1 MQRKEVECW
10 AQKCEHLSVS
20 LKSLRI
26 PKEVP
31 ASGSLKQ
38 KDNLESWTAVCIY
51 TDGWTPPSSFLVFS
65 DAHRWILHAAC
76 SGGVLAE
83 LLRAQALPPPPHTPP
98 MLGLPAFVL
107 LRVI

>member
-10 AQKCEHLSVS
+10 AQKCEHLNVS

-38 KDNLESWTAVCIY
+38 KDNLESWTAGAFIQMV
-51 TDGWTPPSSFLVFS
+51 GHLPAASS
-65 DAHRWILHAAC
+65 C
-76 SGGVLAE
+76 SLMLIAGFCMLPAVGVSY
-83 LLRAQALPPPPHTPP
+83 

>member
-1 MQRKEVECW
+1 MKRKEVECW

-20 LKSLRI
+20 HNSLRI

-31 ASGSLKQ
+31 ASGSLKR

-51 TDGWTPPSSFLVFS
+51 TDGWTPPSSFLIVFS

-76 SGGVLAE
+76 SGGV
-83 LLRAQALPPPPHTPP
+83 
-98 MLGLPAFVL
+98 
-107 LRVI
+107 

>member
-20 LKSLRI
+20 LDSLRI

-51 TDGWTPPSSFLVFS
+51 TDGWTPPSSFLIVFS

-83 LLRAQALPPPPHTPP
+83 LLRAQAPPTPAAHAWSSS
-98 MLGLPAFVL
+98 LCFA
-107 LRVI
+107 